1 MISFAHNVAAE
12 GKYIAIA
19 STSVE
24 TNDPEQEIKPALD
37 LLMPIDQKFVS
48 IADQYEPTDLGTKSQ
63 VCPVGPERNSQCSW
77 SSFAFSFSRQQL
89 GVAAKTQQRFIDM
102 LERPVDPHA
111 LRLCPSLTMTLD
123 LHLPFLRRHH
133 SLREHLRRHQ
143 EHLQQDDG
151 HRIQLC

>member
-1 MISFAHNVAAE
+1 MAAE

-48 IADQYEPTDLGTKSQ
+48 IADQYEPADVGTESQ
-63 VCPVGPERNSQCSW
+63 VCPVGSDRTCQCSW

-89 GVAAKTQQRFIDM
+89 DGVVTKTD
-102 LERPVDPHA
+102 
-111 LRLCPSLTMTLD
+111 SLTCYS
-123 LHLPFLRRHH
+123 
-133 SLREHLRRHQ
+133 SLSTHVH
-143 EHLQQDDG
+143 
-151 HRIQLC
+151 

>member
-24 TNDPEQEIKPALD
+24 TDDPEQEIKPALD

-48 IADQYEPTDLGTKSQ
+48 IADQYEPTDLGTESQ
-63 VCPVGPERNSQCSW
+63 VCPVGSYGNSQCSW

-89 GVAAKTQQRFIDM
+89 EGAVAKTDSSTR
-102 LERPVDPHA
+102 
-111 LRLCPSLTMTLD
+111 
-123 LHLPFLRRHH
+123 
-133 SLREHLRRHQ
+133 
-143 EHLQQDDG
+143 
-151 HRIQLC
+151 

>member
-48 IADQYEPTDLGTKSQ
+48 ITDQYEPTDLGTESQ
-63 VCPVGPERNSQCSW
+63 VCPDRNSRCSW
-77 SSFAFSFSRQQL
+77 SSSAFSFSRQQRD
-89 GVAAKTQQRFIDM
+89 GVAAKTRQRFIDL
-102 LERPVDPHA
+102 LEWPVDPRA
-111 LRLCPSLTMTLD
+111 LTLCPSLMTTLD

-133 SLREHLRRHQ
+133 SL
-143 EHLQQDDG
+143 
-151 HRIQLC
+151 

>member
-48 IADQYEPTDLGTKSQ
+48 IADQYEPTDPGTESQ
-63 VCPVGPERNSQCSW
+63 VCPVGQDLSM
-77 SSFAFSFSRQQL
+77 F
-89 GVAAKTQQRFIDM
+89 
-102 LERPVDPHA
+102 LE
-111 LRLCPSLTMTLD
+111 
-123 LHLPFLRRHH
+123 
-133 SLREHLRRHQ
+133 
-143 EHLQQDDG
+143 
-151 HRIQLC
+151 QLCV

>member
-48 IADQYEPTDLGTKSQ
+48 IADQYEPTDLGTESQ
-63 VCPVGPERNSQCSW
+63 VCPVGPERNIQCSW

-89 GVAAKTQQRFIDM
+89 DGVAAKTRQRFIDM
-102 LERPVDPHA
+102 LEWPVDPCA
-111 LRLCPSLTMTLD
+111 LRLSPSLTTTLD

-133 SLREHLRRHQ
+133 SL
-143 EHLQQDDG
+143 
-151 HRIQLC
+151 